1 MLVIDLYT
9 LQAVNLLNLIDDVLS
24 QSRNALKSQ
33 NVVGAE
39 WSFGHDFALLDGF
52 PLKHRQLTPL
62 RDQLF
67 VVIRALW
74 QA

>member
-1 MLVIDLYT
+1 MLVIDLHT
-9 LQAVNLLNLIDDVLS
+9 LQAVHLLNLIDDVLS
-24 QSRNALKSQ
+24 QSRNALEPQ

-52 PLKHRQLTPL
+52 TLKHRQLTPL
-62 RDQLF
+62 RNQLL
-67 VVIRALW
+67 VVVRALW